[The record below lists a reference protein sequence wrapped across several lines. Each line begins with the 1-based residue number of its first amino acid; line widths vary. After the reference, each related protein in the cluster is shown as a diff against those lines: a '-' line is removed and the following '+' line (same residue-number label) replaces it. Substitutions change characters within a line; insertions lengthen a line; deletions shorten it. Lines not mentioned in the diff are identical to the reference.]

1 MEDRPPRPISALLS
15 QSLVAYTVEFD
26 NEFERALA
34 AAGFAGSRLSLS
46 VWTDL
51 LRFVAEGGV
60 SVKDLAARAGLA
72 MERVRF

>member
-1 MEDRPPRPISALLS
+1 MLSTAEMEFRPISALLS

-51 LRFVAEGGV
+51 LRFV
-60 SVKDLAARAGLA
+60 LRATY
-72 MERVRF
+72 R